1 MGRAIWSAERDALLG
16 FPARFFVDFFDRH
29 GFLSVDE
36 RPQWYAVT
44 GGSREYV
51 RALTAPFR
59 ERVRTNSPVEQVR
72 RLPHEVAVRTRGG
85 AFEHH
90 DAVVFACHS
99 DEALRM
105 LADPSA
111 EEREILHAFPYQ
123 KNVTTLHTDTSLLPK
138 TPLARAAWNYHL
150 RTRPHLGCAVTY
162 DMNVLQTLA
171 TQRRYLVS
179 LNLEDRIDPSTVLAQ
194 FEYDHPVY
202 TPAGVAAQKRHGEIS
217 GTRRTFYCGAYW
229 RYGFHEDG
237 VVSGLAAVAQF
248 ERWADALAGSPVLR
262 TG

>member
-1 MGRAIWSAERDALLG
+1 VLG

-59 ERVRTNSPVEQVR
+59 DRVRTNTPVEQVR

-85 AFEHH
+85 ALEHH

-99 DEALRM
+99 DQALRL
-105 LADPSA
+105 LADAST
-111 EEREILHAFPYQ
+111 EEREILDAFPYQ
-123 KNVTTLHTDTSLLPK
+123 KNVTTLHTDARLLPK

-150 RTRPHLGCAVTY
+150 RTQPHLGCAVTY

-171 TQRRYLVS
+171 TKRRYLVS
-179 LNLEDRIDPSTVLAQ
+179 LNLEDRIDPATVLAQ

-248 ERWADALAGSPVLR
+248 QRWADALEGSPVLR